1 MTGELL
7 VEAVKQVPSLTVLAL
22 VVHFFLKEIRASRK
36 SWDEAIEKLSVTLS
50 TTAKDC
56 HETTREGYKISERSI
71 EVAAK
76 TNEILR
82 RIEPKLNHRTI

>member
-1 MTGELL
+1 MTIELL
-7 VEAVKQVPSLTVLAL
+7 IEAVKQVPSLSVLAL
-22 VVHFFLKEIRASRK
+22 IVYFFLKEIRALRL
-36 SWDEAIEKLSVTLS
+36 SWESMIEKLSVTLS

-56 HETTREGYKISERSI
+56 HETTREGYRISERSI

-82 RIEPKLNHRTI
+82 RIEPRLQ